1 MSHRLPLDF
10 NMSAWSDSNRTTANA
25 REIQVEKHMGICLG
39 VKEGFESFVTAASSE
54 PILVEAAA
62 TVMQHKHF
70 RSCRALHNILKW
82 PGLSKGS
89 RGELIVANITIDT
102 LDSLSFQKGKLK
114 SFVVKATSYFEA
126 LFAQGLYADN
136 IQNAMP

>member
-1 MSHRLPLDF
+1 MPLDLSLEEEFAIMSHRLPLDF

-25 REIQVEKHMGICLG
+25 REIQVEKHMRICLG
-39 VKEGFESFVTAASSE
+39 VKEGFQYFVTAASSE

-89 RGELIVANITIDT
+89 SGELIVANITIDT
-102 LDSLSFQKGKLK
+102 LDSLSF
-114 SFVVKATSYFEA
+114 
-126 LFAQGLYADN
+126 
-136 IQNAMP
+136 